1 MEIKK
6 VKLTDDEIPEVLQA
20 IGSPPKQLYCRGA
33 PLENLLERP
42 RVAIVGSRGPSAY
55 GAQVTTQLARELAEQ
70 GIVIVSGLAFGV
82 DAIAHKAALEAGGLC
97 IAVLP
102 GPIDN
107 IYPRSNQRL
116 ARQIL
121 KQGGTLVS
129 EYDSGQPA
137 YPQNF
142 IARNRL
148 VSGLAQAVLVTE
160 ATLKSG
166 SRHTADFAVKQDRIL
181 LAVPGNITSE
191 LSAGPN
197 KHLKTDAKPVTEVS
211 DVLKALDLKHHKTPA
226 RKVRGDTPAEQAI
239 LDLLLTGLT
248 KGDELLTK
256 SGLDTSQFNQTL
268 TMLEIT
274 GKIHPLGANHW
285 SIC

>member
-1 MEIKK
+1 MNCNT
-6 VKLTDDEIPEVLQA
+6 VKLTGHEIPEVLRE
-20 IGSPPKQLYCRGA
+20 ISSPPKRLFCRGA
-33 PLENLLERP
+33 PLDDLIKRP

-55 GAQVTTQLARELAEQ
+55 GQQVTTRLAHQLAEQ

-82 DAIAHKAALEAGGLC
+82 DALAHRAALEAGGLC

-102 GPIDN
+102 GPVDN

-116 ARQIL
+116 AHQIL
-121 KQGGTLVS
+121 EQGGALIS
-129 EYDSGQPA
+129 EASSGEVTYKQK
-137 YPQNF
+137 F

-160 ATLKSG
+160 AALDSG
-166 SRHTADFAVKQDRIL
+166 SRHTADFAVRQGRIL
-181 LAVPGNITSE
+181 LAVPGDINSD

-197 KHLKTDAKPVTEVS
+197 KHLKSGAMPVTEMG
-211 DVLKALDLKHHKTPA
+211 DVLKALKLKFHETPA
-226 RKVRGDTPAEQAI
+226 RQVRGDNPAEQTI
-239 LDLLLTGLT
+239 LDLLLSGLT
-248 KGDELLTK
+248 KGDELLSK
-256 SGLDTSQFNQTL
+256 SNLSTTLFNQTL

-274 GKIHPLGANHW
+274 GKIRQLGTNHW